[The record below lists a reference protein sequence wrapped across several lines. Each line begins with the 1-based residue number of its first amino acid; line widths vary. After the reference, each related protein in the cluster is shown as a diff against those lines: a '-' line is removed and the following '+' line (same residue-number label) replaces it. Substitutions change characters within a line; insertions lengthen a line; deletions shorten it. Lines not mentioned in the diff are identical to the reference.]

1 MVNRL
6 EEGTTNLGS
15 SYLIVCAFSKTSSS
29 LYVLFPLTPNR
40 SLVDMSTPH
49 HHGLFSW
56 AAAIVDIQ
64 TRSLI
69 FSSSLPTTDFSLQ
82 PSRNSQRLRNEFT
95 IQYVSRLVK
104 LSNSGSSASL
114 LHDICLTPPH
124 ILASTT
130 THEDPG
136 LQFRNVLSST
146 FRRLRWASPQS
157 ERLSLGFG

>member
-6 EEGTTNLGS
+6 EEGTTNLGKD
-15 SYLIVCAFSKTSSS
+15 YLMICAFSNNSSS

-40 SLVDMSTPH
+40 SLVDKSTPH
-49 HHGLFSW
+49 YQDLFIW
-56 AAAIVDIQ
+56 AAAFLGSR

-95 IQYVSRLVK
+95 IQYVTRLVK